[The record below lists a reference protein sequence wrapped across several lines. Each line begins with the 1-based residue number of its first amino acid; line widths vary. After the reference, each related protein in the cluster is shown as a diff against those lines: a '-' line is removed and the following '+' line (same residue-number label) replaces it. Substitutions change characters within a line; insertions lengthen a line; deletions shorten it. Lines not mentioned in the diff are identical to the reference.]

1 MSDLI
6 AARAQMALSL
16 GFHIV
21 FAAVGIAM
29 PFLMS
34 IAHHLFLKTRRPEY
48 RVLTKAWSKTVAI
61 FFAVGAVSGTAL
73 SFELGL
79 LWPGF
84 MIHAGPI
91 IGMPFSWEGAAF
103 FLEAIFIGIFL
114 YGWKKLPERSHWI
127 SGVMVGLSGVAS
139 GFFVICANAWMNSP
153 AGFDWNNGHPINI
166 DPWAAM
172 FNDAA
177 LGQGVHM
184 IIASFQAV
192 GFAFAGV
199 HALLYLKLQHPV
211 HRAAMKIAFAVGA
224 VAALIQPISG
234 DLAAKSVARRQPI
247 KLAAMEAHFETE
259 KGAPLLIGGI
269 PDPDNGRTHYAIEI
283 PKALS
288 FLAFGDFDAEVKGL
302 NDFPRDQWPPVLIIH
317 VAFQIMVGIGTL
329 LALVGASGL
338 FMIWKKPQLFLHR
351 YWLRGLVLIAPL
363 GLLAIEAGWV
373 VTEVGRQPWIIY
385 GIMRT
390 AEALTPRPG
399 IVYTLFLYM
408 AIYLALTLVVYQL
421 VKRQIG
427 TLQQDLGL
435 VSDKEDS

>member
-1 MSDLI
+1 MTDLI

-16 GFHIV
+16 GFHII

-34 IAHHLFLKTRRPEY
+34 IAHHRYLKTRRPEF

-114 YGWKKLPERSHWI
+114 YGWKKLPERKHWW
-127 SGVMVGLSGVAS
+127 SGVMVGISGVCS
-139 GFFVICANAWMNSP
+139 GFFVICANGWMNSP
-153 AGFDWNNGHPINI
+153 AGFDWNGGHPINI

-172 FNDAA
+172 FNKAA
-177 LGQGVHM
+177 LGQGIHM

-211 HRAAMKIAFAVGA
+211 HLEAMKIAFFVGA
-224 VAALIQPISG
+224 IAALIQPISG
-234 DLAAKSVARRQPI
+234 DLAAKSVAQRQPI

-259 KGAPLLIGGI
+259 VGAPLIVGGI
-269 PDPDNGRTHYAIEI
+269 PSVTEERTTFALRI
-283 PKALS
+283 PYALS
-288 FLAFGDFDAEVKGL
+288 FLAFGDFHAEVKGL
-302 NDFPRDQWPPVLIIH
+302 KDFPKDQWPPVLITH
-317 VAFQIMVGIGTL
+317 FAFQIMVGIGTL
-329 LALVGASGL
+329 LAALGALGL
-338 FMIWKKPQLFLHR
+338 FWLWKKPALFLQR
-351 YWLRGLVLIAPL
+351 TWLRILVAIAPL
-363 GLLAIEAGWV
+363 GLIAIEAGWV
-373 VTEVGRQPWIIY
+373 VTEVGRQPWVIY
-385 GIMRT
+385 GILRT
-390 AEALTPRPG
+390 ADALTPRPG
-399 IVYTLFLYM
+399 IIYTFVLYL
-408 AIYLALTLVVYQL
+408 AIYLVLSFVVYQL
-421 VKRQIG
+421 VRRQIG
-427 TLQQDLGL
+427 TLQQDLSQNNERG
-435 VSDKEDS
+435 S